1 MPLGLSPR
9 ETTIAEDQF
18 RNAPSAVV
26 PQATD
31 SEIALE
37 NIEAVPHALL
47 GGVAQTYAGY
57 RSLATNFGAMGGYD
71 PETSSV
77 VEQEPEAVQR
87 QFAKDS
93 TAIATQYAP
102 DPRKSGAGAKW
113 IYDIGSGAAKL
124 VGDTLVTG
132 NPFTG
137 AAMFGATEGINTRNE
152 IYAATGDKET
162 ADKLAIGSAL
172 FSGVAAL
179 LPGGYGETFAARI
192 ASGAVANTTFGV
204 LQRDMMHTGLQ
215 DAGYT
220 DMAKQ
225 YVPLDGAAMMADG
238 ILGTIFGGVHHM
250 FAPEITDSAR
260 AIKDAEHA
268 ERSSPGIPSDPVSR
282 QNGLDNL
289 DRTISSM
296 IHGDDPPPVGDVN
309 FVPDPKQDAAR
320 EAAAKEVQSA
330 KDEAI
335 GKQEEAPEPLPAQPK
350 TPNVG
355 DTIEW
360 KSPFGQYT
368 FRGEV
373 TRLQK
378 DPVTGDMIPIV
389 KIGGKEAPVAEWNE
403 TGRVI
408 SSKLS
413 RTARAAEAEKE
424 QASKLDPETQEAVLQ
439 AHAAIKDNPDLQ
451 VADENGKPVSAV
463 EELNKS
469 LDTLKQDDGEL
480 AKVALAC
487 AGRA

>member
-1 MPLGLSPR
+1 M
-9 ETTIAEDQF
+9 
-18 RNAPSAVV
+18 
-26 PQATD
+26 
-31 SEIALE
+31 
-37 NIEAVPHALL
+37 
-47 GGVAQTYAGY
+47 
-57 RSLATNFGAMGGYD
+57 
-71 PETSSV
+71 
-77 VEQEPEAVQR
+77 
-87 QFAKDS
+87 
-93 TAIATQYAP
+93 
-102 DPRKSGAGAKW
+102 
-113 IYDIGSGAAKL
+113 
-124 VGDTLVTG
+124 VGDTLITG
-132 NPFTG
+132 NPVSG

-179 LPGGYGETFAARI
+179 LPGGYGESFATRI

-238 ILGTIFGGVHHM
+238 ILGTVFGGVHHM

-320 EAAAKEVQSA
+320 ETAAKEVQSA

-335 GKQEEAPEPLPAQPK
+335 GKQEEVPAEPMVKAADSELPRVQVGPDAESFTNHNSQLSRDQSDRLGLTAKIEQLFAEGNTVAQAAKSLESELSKIPRDERTDFLTQVRATLGIPSRGTK
-350 TPNVG
+350 EGRIKFDQWKQERDKRLSGNV
-355 DTIEW
+355 
-360 KSPFGQYT
+360 KPS
-368 FRGEV
+368 
-373 TRLQK
+373 
-378 DPVTGDMIPIV
+378 
-389 KIGGKEAPVAEWNE
+389 A
-403 TGRVI
+403 
-408 SSKLS
+408 SKLG

>member
-1 MPLGLSPR
+1 
-9 ETTIAEDQF
+9 
-18 RNAPSAVV
+18 
-26 PQATD
+26 
-31 SEIALE
+31 
-37 NIEAVPHALL
+37 
-47 GGVAQTYAGY
+47 
-57 RSLATNFGAMGGYD
+57 
-71 PETSSV
+71 
-77 VEQEPEAVQR
+77 
-87 QFAKDS
+87 
-93 TAIATQYAP
+93 
-102 DPRKSGAGAKW
+102 
-113 IYDIGSGAAKL
+113 
-124 VGDTLVTG
+124 
-132 NPFTG
+132 
-137 AAMFGATEGINTRNE
+137 MFGATEGINTRNE

-238 ILGTIFGGVHHM
+238 ILGTVFGGVHHM

-296 IHGDDPPPVGDVN
+296 IHGDDPSPVGDVN

-335 GKQEEAPEPLPAQPK
+335 GKQEEVPAEPVVKPEDIAALKEEVSNLPP
-350 TPNVG
+350 G
-355 DTIEW
+355 
-360 KSPFGQYT
+360 
-368 FRGEV
+368 
-373 TRLQK
+373 
-378 DPVTGDMIPIV
+378 
-389 KIGGKEAPVAEWNE
+389 
-403 TGRVI
+403 
-408 SSKLS
+408 SKLG